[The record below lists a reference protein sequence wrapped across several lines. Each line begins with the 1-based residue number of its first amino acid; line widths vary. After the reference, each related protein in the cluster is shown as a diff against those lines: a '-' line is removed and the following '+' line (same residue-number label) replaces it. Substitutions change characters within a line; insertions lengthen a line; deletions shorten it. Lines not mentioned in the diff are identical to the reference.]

1 MNEVILYYIN
11 MENGMLEA
19 AIIVIFPMC
28 MALGAMTDLISMTIP
43 NRISILLAA
52 SFCVIAP
59 LTGMDFITFGWH
71 LVAGVCVFAGCFALF
86 AINAMGGGDVKI
98 LAASSLWFGFGAPLV
113 AYLSFVGIFGAI
125 LTIIIL
131 LLRSKS
137 DLLMLTR
144 IPMPVY
150 VYKSST
156 GVPYGIA
163 IGIAALM
170 AFPNTAI
177 FTFALG
183 A

>member
-1 MNEVILYYIN
+1 
-11 MENGMLEA
+11 MLEA

-52 SFCVIAP
+52 SFCIIAP
-59 LTGMDFITFGWH
+59 LTGMDFVTFGWH
-71 LVAGVCVFAGCFALF
+71 LIAGICVFAGCFALF
-86 AINAMGGGDVKI
+86 AINAMGGGDAKI
-98 LAASSLWFGFGAPLV
+98 LAASSLWFGFETQLV
-113 AYLSFVGIFGAI
+113 EYLSFVGVFGAA
-125 LTIIIL
+125 LTILVL
-131 LLRSKS
+131 LLRANSNA
-137 DLLMLTR
+137 LMLTR

-150 VYKSST
+150 VYKSSA

-170 AFPNTAI
+170 AFPNTAL
-177 FTFALG
+177 FTFAIG